1 MRDVSIKDENETMT
15 FAVAV
20 VLMMYCN
27 SIYYMMNEHYDTAVF
42 FVQEKE
48 AVDYI
53 LDDLIKDL
61 MDDFDYYKDRC
72 GKGHE
77 KQEDINILELKEKVM
92 LWHEQSVIDLV
103 MKNLE
108 AYIPNKPQDADLST

>member
-20 VLMMYCN
+20 VLMRCCN

-48 AVDYI
+48 VVDYI

-61 MDDFDYYKDRC
+61 MDDFDYYKDRY

-77 KQEDINILELKEKVM
+77 KQEEINESELKEEI
-92 LWHEQSVIDLV
+92 LLIHEQSVKYLV
-103 MKNLE
+103 AKNVKYGVE
-108 AYIPNKPQDADLST
+108 

>member
-20 VLMMYCN
+20 VLMRYCN

-61 MDDFDYYKDRC
+61 MDDFDYYKNRY

-77 KQEDINILELKEKVM
+77 KQEEVKESELKEEI
-92 LWHEQSVIDLV
+92 LLIHEQSVKYLV
-103 MKNLE
+103 VKNVKYGIE
-108 AYIPNKPQDADLST
+108 